1 MILNEYLTQQLDNTV
16 MVLLSID
23 NKEIFQYNY
32 WNWIS
37 ETNQLHLLNDNL
49 SIVHIIYTTGIIEI
63 NENGSISYKSKY
75 HPQNCIIN
83 FYFGKAIP

>member
-1 MILNEYLTQQLDNTV
+1 
-16 MVLLSID
+16 
-23 NKEIFQYNY
+23 
-32 WNWIS
+32 
-37 ETNQLHLLNDNL
+37 LNDNL
-49 SIVHIIYTTGIIEI
+49 SIGHIIYTTGIIEI